1 MARFDLYR
9 PKSGPALLLDVQS
22 DFLDHL
28 KTRVV
33 VPLVAP
39 GSVPAPI
46 RDLHPVF
53 EIDGQRLLLAT
64 QFLAAI
70 PKRELGTLA
79 GNLEAERDAITR
91 ALDLLF
97 TGF

>member
-1 MARFDLYR
+1 MPRFDLYR

-33 VPLVAP
+33 VPLVP
-39 GSVPAPI
+39 PDSVPGPVL
-46 RDLHPVF
+46 DLHPVF
-53 EIDGQRLLLAT
+53 TIEGQRLLLAT

-70 PKRELGTLA
+70 PKRQLGAPAGTLA
-79 GNLEAERDAITR
+79 AEREAITR

-97 TGF
+97 TGL